1 MLRSVMADGVPVNT
15 NTPRAHAVAAVMFL
29 LVVNL
34 VILMIMVIA
43 PSHSAP
49 EQAALTYKL
58 TNFALA
64 FLALIIAIWRGW
76 FVLLTIFAI
85 VQIASLFFFLPYVN
99 SLPM

>member
-1 MLRSVMADGVPVNT
+1 VNS
-15 NTPRAHAVAAVMFL
+15 NIPRAHAVAAVMLL

-49 EQAALTYKL
+49 VQAALTYKL

-64 FLALIIAIWRGW
+64 LLALIVAFWRRW
-76 FVLLTIFAI
+76 FAFLTIFAVLQI
-85 VQIASLFFFLPYVN
+85 VSLFFFLPYVN

>member
-1 MLRSVMADGVPVNT
+1 
-15 NTPRAHAVAAVMFL
+15 MFL

-49 EQAALTYKL
+49 EQAAMTYKL

-64 FLALIIAIWRGW
+64 GLALLLALWRRW
-76 FVLLTIFAI
+76 FVFLTIFAI
-85 VQIASLFFFLPYVN
+85 LQVASLFFFLPYVN